1 MFSLYTSSILQVL
14 GLGVLIGAGLPALFA
29 VGMRALAYGHGEGPR
44 GARNAAGKPL
54 AWLCFALVVGAIAL
68 GITII
73 VAGGFGYEMSFER
86 ILPTLVEK

>member
-44 GARNAAGKPL
+44 GAHNPAGKPV
-54 AWLCFALVVGAIAL
+54 AWLCFALVLGAIAL
-68 GITII
+68 GIAII
-73 VAGGFGYEMSFER
+73 VSAGFGLRVSFEHV
-86 ILPTLVEK
+86 LPTLVQK